1 MTTRLNRLT
10 QAGCIVLLCMLF
22 PGISLSQE
30 QNGGPVAQHA
40 AKPAPQ
46 DQASPGIA
54 ATPEKQ
60 PQEQTEPQ
68 EGAVLPAAEPTANA
82 PTVTAPAVPEP
93 AAAEP
98 AAAPAPAAQ
107 YTIKQGDTL
116 WDIANTFLKDPFLW
130 PFIWKANPGITNP
143 DLIYAGN
150 NLSIPS
156 MAPIERA
163 MQAPAE
169 AAPKEVAR
177 EEAAPVQEP
186 APLESVAS
194 AQTASPKPAP
204 PAAPPA
210 AAPEEATQ
218 EEAGGIIAPVEQPVP
233 IIDKYSM
240 LRAGFVN
247 SVENEGAI
255 VGAAET
261 GKTTYAYDDIV
272 YVKVKN
278 QENVNVGDKYLIYAP
293 LQKVRHPIT
302 GKKYGRLIRGM
313 GILQIT
319 AKDSSDVLTA
329 RITLSFDAIGK
340 NDLLTPYQEPALVYP
355 PKGKRAK
362 DISGYILE
370 TADHHSINAQTDIVY
385 LDKGSVDGVEPGDR
399 FLVYARPAK
408 KGFPR
413 KKIGEVQVFL
423 VKEDTATAVVTKS
436 REEMGRG
443 NQIDFEQ

>member
-10 QAGCIVLLCMLF
+10 QAGCIVLLFMLF

-30 QNGGPVAQHA
+30 QNGGPVAQQPENA

-46 DQASPGIA
+46 DQASPAIA

-60 PQEQTEPQ
+60 PQEQTELQ
-68 EGAVLPAAEPTANA
+68 EGVTLPAT
-82 PTVTAPAVPEP
+82 EP
-93 AAAEP
+93 AATGP
-98 AAAPAPAAQ
+98 AAAPAPATAQ

-169 AAPKEVAR
+169 AAP
-177 EEAAPVQEP
+177 VQEP
-186 APLESVAS
+186 APLEGVAS
-194 AQTASPKPAP
+194 AQTTSPKPAP

-218 EEAGGIIAPVEQPVP
+218 EEVSGIIAPAEQPVP

-247 SVENEGAI
+247 SVENGGAI

-261 GKTTYAYDDIV
+261 GKTTYGYDDIV
-272 YVKVKN
+272 YVKVNN
-278 QENVNVGDKYLIYAP
+278 QENVKIGDKYLIYAP
-293 LQKVRHPIT
+293 LQKVRHPKT
-302 GKKYGRLIRGM
+302 GKKYGQLIRGM

-329 RITLSFDAIGK
+329 RITLSFDAIDK
-340 NDLLTPYQEPALVYP
+340 NDLLTPYQEPALVYQP
-355 PKGKRAK
+355 AGKRAK
-362 DISGYILE
+362 DISGYIIE
-370 TADHHSINAQTDIVY
+370 VADHHSINGQSDIVY

-399 FLVYARPAK
+399 FLVYARPEK

-423 VKEDTATAVVTKS
+423 VKELTATAFVSKS
-436 REEMGRG
+436 REEMERG
-443 NQIDFEQ
+443 NQIDFEK

>member
-1 MTTRLNRLT
+1 MTTLLNRLT
-10 QAGCIVLLCMLF
+10 QAGCIVLLFMLF

-30 QNGGPVAQHA
+30 QDSPVAQQPENA
-40 AKPAPQ
+40 GKPAPQ

-68 EGAVLPAAEPTANA
+68 KGAALPAAEPVAAEPTATA
-82 PTVTAPAVPEP
+82 EPT

-98 AAAPAPAAQ
+98 AAAPAPAAAQ

-116 WDIANTFLKDPFLW
+116 WDIANTYLKDPFLW

-169 AAPKEVAR
+169 AAPKEAAK
-177 EEAAPVQEP
+177 EEAAPVEG
-186 APLESVAS
+186 VAS
-194 AQTASPKPAP
+194 AQTTSPKPAP

-210 AAPEEATQ
+210 AEPEETAPEETGELIMP
-218 EEAGGIIAPVEQPVP
+218 EERPVP

-247 SVENEGAI
+247 SVENEGSI

-261 GKTTYAYDDIV
+261 GKTTYGYDDIV
-272 YVKVKN
+272 YVKVSNK
-278 QENVNVGDKYLIYAP
+278 ENVNVGDKYLIYAP
-293 LQKVRHPIT
+293 LQKVRHPKT

-329 RITLSFDAIGK
+329 RITLSFDAIDK

-370 TADHHSINAQTDIVY
+370 VADHHSLNGQSDIVY
-385 LDKGSVDGVEPGDR
+385 LDKGSADGVEPGDR
-399 FLVYARPAK
+399 FLVYAEPAK

-423 VKEDTATAVVTKS
+423 VKELTATAVVTKS

>member
-10 QAGCIVLLCMLF
+10 QAGCIVLLFMLF

-30 QNGGPVAQHA
+30 QNGGPVAQQPENA

-54 ATPEKQ
+54 VTPEKQ

-68 EGAVLPAAEPTANA
+68 EGAALPAAEPTA
-82 PTVTAPAVPEP
+82 T
-93 AAAEP
+93 EP
-98 AAAPAPAAQ
+98 AAAPAPATAQ

-169 AAPKEVAR
+169 AASKEVAK
-177 EEAAPVQEP
+177 EEAAPVEG
-186 APLESVAS
+186 VAS
-194 AQTASPKPAP
+194 AQTTSLKPAP

-272 YVKVKN
+272 YVKVNN
-278 QENVNVGDKYLIYAP
+278 QENVNIGDKYLIYAP

-329 RITLSFDAIGK
+329 RITLSFDAIDK

-399 FLVYARPAK
+399 FLVYARPAE

-423 VKEDTATAVVTKS
+423 VKEHTATAVVTKS

>member
-10 QAGCIVLLCMLF
+10 QAGCIVLLFMLF

-30 QNGGPVAQHA
+30 QNGGPVAQQPENA

-46 DQASPGIA
+46 DQASPGTA
-54 ATPEKQ
+54 VTPEIQ
-60 PQEQTEPQ
+60 PQGQTEPQ
-68 EGAVLPAAEPTANA
+68 EGAVLPATEPTA
-82 PTVTAPAVPEP
+82 TA
-93 AAAEP
+93 P
-98 AAAPAPAAQ
+98 AAAPAPPTAQ

-163 MQAPAE
+163 MQAPVE
-169 AAPKEVAR
+169 AAPKEVAK

-194 AQTASPKPAP
+194 AQTTSPKPA
-204 PAAPPA
+204 PA

-218 EEAGGIIAPVEQPVP
+218 EEASGIIVPVEQPVP

-255 VGAAET
+255 VGAAES
-261 GKTTYAYDDIV
+261 GKTIYGYNDVV
-272 YVKVKN
+272 YVKVN
-278 QENVNVGDKYLIYAP
+278 NRENVNIGDKYLIYAP
-293 LQKVRHPIT
+293 LQKVRHPKT

-329 RITLSFDAIGK
+329 RITLSFDAIDK
-340 NDLLTPYQEPALVYP
+340 NELLTPYQEPALVYP

-370 TADHHSINAQTDIVY
+370 VADHHSINAQTDIVY

-399 FLVYARPAK
+399 FLVYARPEK

-423 VKEDTATAVVTKS
+423 VKEHTATAVVTES